1 MNRNGWKKVS
11 RVLPCSGCGKPDWCT
26 VAPDGT
32 ACKCRRAI
40 SNHPVQE
47 KDGSTS
53 WMHPVN
59 GADVKVAQSLAK
71 AIETPPRTRTEW
83 ETIYR
88 RYRTAM
94 TKGLLRRTAE
104 ELGVTEKSLNDLE
117 ICRDIGCDGW
127 KGSGDACF
135 PMRDSSRKV
144 IGMRIRYPDA
154 WIKSGRKRYGCV
166 RGSSNGLFIPASF
179 DVESLADVDRAGFG
193 YSKVLLLPEGPTD
206 VAAARSLGFMAIGR
220 PSCNGGAMMLCA
232 LIRNLPCA
240 IESII
245 VADRDY
251 THFLRDGTPYW
262 PGWEGALSL
271 ANQLQDVPGT
281 RKVISLKQV
290 SDAKDIRQWLQEGG
304 QAAVFQAIVRGA
316 VTVTPEWVERQRLI
330 LKSEKT
336 KRMRKAG

>member
-1 MNRNGWKKVS
+1 MNRNGWKEVPK
-11 RVLPCSGCGKPDWCT
+11 RTPCPQCGRRDWCT
-26 VAPDGT
+26 ITPKGDAVQCMWDTSGKPVQRKDGT
-32 ACKCRRAI
+32 TGYL
-40 SNHPVQE
+40 HPITGEAKQ
-47 KDGSTS
+47 
-53 WMHPVN
+53 
-59 GADVKVAQSLAK
+59 AAQSLAK

-94 TKGLLRRTAE
+94 TKGLLRSTAD
-104 ELGVTEKSLNDLE
+104 ELGVSEKSLTDLD
-117 ICRDIGCDGW
+117 ICRDIGCEGW

-135 PMRDSSRKV
+135 PMRDADRKV
-144 IGMRIRYPDA
+144 IGMRIRYPKA
-154 WIKSGRKRYGCV
+154 WAGRKRYGCV
-166 RGSSNGLFIPASF
+166 RGSSNGLFIPATF
-179 DVESLADVDRAGFG
+179 NPESLADAPCLSDEPQI
-193 YSKVLLLPEGPTD
+193 LLLPEGPTD
-206 VAAARSLGFMAIGR
+206 VAASLTLGLMAIGR
-220 PSCNGGAMMLCA
+220 PSNSGGCIYIGA
-232 LIRNLPCA
+232 LLRRVCP
-240 IESII
+240 IETII
-245 VADRDY
+245 VADRDE

-316 VTVTPEWVERQRLI
+316 VTVTAKWVERQRLI